1 MVLAVGY
8 RGPRQAAAGLT
19 ERLADQVSTAL
30 AEPAWGVGDL
40 RVRVRAS
47 EDDRGPIVGQVNFTA
62 LGWALRAQAAC
73 DHPEE
78 LAGLLVARISRQL
91 VLPSSGVWV
100 RPWPDPL
107 TRVSPVPT
115 GPAVISRRKPVRLR
129 ALTSMEAI
137 LALDALDYQ
146 AHMFRDP
153 QTGAEAVV
161 YRDGPCGYRM
171 ACTERAE
178 SSRSAPA
185 VVVTDLYP
193 PPRLSL
199 SSALTRLTAF
209 GETHLFFTDAATG
222 RGGLLYARYAGGYG
236 LIETVA

>member
-8 RGPRQAAAGLT
+8 RGSRQPAADLT
-19 ERLADQVSTAL
+19 QRLTDQVSTAL
-30 AEPAWGVGDL
+30 AEPAWGVSGL
-40 RVRVRAS
+40 RVRVHAS
-47 EDDRGPIVGQVNFTA
+47 EDGRGPIVGQVNFTA

-73 DHPEE
+73 DRPEE
-78 LAGLLVARISRQL
+78 LAGLLVARISRQM
-91 VLPSSGVWV
+91 VVPSSGVWV

-107 TRVSPVPT
+107 ARVTPVPA

-129 ALTSMEAI
+129 PMTSMKAI
-137 LALDALDYQ
+137 LALDALDHQ
-146 AHMFRDP
+146 AHLFRDP

-171 ACTERAE
+171 ICTERADF
-178 SSRSAPA
+178 SRSAPA
-185 VVVTDLYP
+185 VLVTDLFP

-209 GETHLFFTDAATG
+209 GETHLFFTDASTG

-236 LIETVA
+236 LIEAVA